1 MKMAKINLV
10 DEVLKHTDEE
20 VIEYLYGLVAGIR
33 RQYNNV
39 EDPMWLLA
47 SCGEVEQVYSVLK
60 GLKER
65 NDRLNNNNSL

>member
-1 MKMAKINLV
+1 MAKINLV

-20 VIEYLYGLVAGIR
+20 VIDYLYGLVAGIR

-65 NDRLNNNNSL
+65 NDRLSNNNSL